1 MVAVGGKENIS
12 LSAKW
17 VLNNQNTSND
27 PSESQEAHWKNSLFF
42 ILALLPVWNLSSFQV
57 FKSCPLYF
65 SYDYEIRV

>member
-42 ILALLPVWNLSSFQV
+42 ILALLPV
-57 FKSCPLYF
+57 
-65 SYDYEIRV
+65 

>member
-27 PSESQEAHWKNSLFF
+27 PSESRGSLEKQSFF
-42 ILALLPVWNLSSFQV
+42 HFSLITGLKFIFFSS
-57 FKSCPLYF
+57 
-65 SYDYEIRV
+65 I